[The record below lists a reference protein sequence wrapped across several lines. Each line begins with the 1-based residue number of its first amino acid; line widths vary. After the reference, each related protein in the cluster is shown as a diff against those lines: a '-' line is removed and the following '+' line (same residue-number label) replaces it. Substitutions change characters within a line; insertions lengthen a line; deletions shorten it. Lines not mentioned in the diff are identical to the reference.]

1 MMVGNHHSLKYGGQY
16 EHLAGPII
24 FLVGTLLALWEPTV
38 SLVIFV
44 LVPLGYLFEG
54 PVDQIDEGYLHT

>member
-1 MMVGNHHSLKYGGQY
+1 
-16 EHLAGPII
+16 
-24 FLVGTLLALWEPTV
+24 LVGTLPALWEPTV

-54 PVDQIDEGYLHT
+54 PVDQIDEGYLAP